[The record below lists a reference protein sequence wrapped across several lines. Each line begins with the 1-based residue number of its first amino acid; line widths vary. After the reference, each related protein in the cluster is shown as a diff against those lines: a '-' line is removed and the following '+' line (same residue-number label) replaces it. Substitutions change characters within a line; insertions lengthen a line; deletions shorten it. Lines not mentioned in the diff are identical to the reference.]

1 MTGSSAVLDAN
12 GHPEMRFIVDAKTG
26 HNNKLF
32 YKNTHKVLQD
42 VHKITVCSNT
52 QYILK
57 QDTVQRNPLL
67 SPQFP
72 HAYFIRV
79 M

>member
-12 GHPEMRFIVDAKTG
+12 GHPEMRFSVDAKTG

-42 VHKITVCSNT
+42 VHKITACSNT
-52 QYILK
+52 QDILK
-57 QDTVQRNPLL
+57 
-67 SPQFP
+67 
-72 HAYFIRV
+72 
-79 M
+79 